1 MQYEVILPADK
12 KACRFVTKAAAVCGS
27 YAVLLAYAE
36 WSFDGERCRLD
47 KLQFIFHSLCRF
59 EQRFHIFIIIIKPV
73 FMGSVILY
81 RLYFSDKIIRYVVKI
96 VN

>member
-12 KACRFVTKAAAVCGS
+12 KARRFVTKAAAVCGS
-27 YAVLLAYAE
+27 YAVLLTYAE

-73 FMGSVILY
+73 LWVQLFFTDCIFRIKLY
-81 RLYFSDKIIRYVVKI
+81 VM
-96 VN
+96 

>member
-12 KACRFVTKAAAVCGS
+12 KARRFVTKAAAVCGS
-27 YAVLLAYAE
+27 YAVLPVYAE

-73 FMGSVILY
+73 YG
-81 RLYFSDKIIRYVVKI
+81 FSYSLQI
-96 VN
+96 VFFG